1 MKHLIFS
8 IFALLFVAC
17 SQQPQQKEVVEE
29 DPIDSTDV
37 LIPVENTLINADYH
51 PHFYT
56 LFMNNQYKIWD
67 YYVGGMGAEAKCHY
81 ILKDSI
87 PVWSSVCSSFSILR
101 SFAIPKNSR
110 TLSIHLRGLF
120 NATGMWDSKT
130 NTEGPAEKTFLQIKQ
145 LSSSQK
151 DSINTYTIDNS
162 EEPNGSAGFTDYKFS
177 QSINPET
184 ESIVVEIKNDGP
196 TYLTFERLDLLV
208 DSVPIEK
215 TGIDSVMR
223 ISRAKY
229 EQFQKNVSENLA
241 IMKEWK
247 IIGIGESVQGSATF
261 RENIHSII
269 HRAILEDNI
278 ELILLEINPAS
289 GHKINQY
296 VTHKVDT
303 LNLKSDIY
311 EYTISA
317 EWMELFDEIRAAN
330 SKRKSP
336 IRIAGINAVVTSE
349 ETLYTYDYI
358 GSEFLDMARKLWN
371 PFERWAMHNKFPDSV
386 KVDMSKKR
394 SKEEKMWFDY
404 IYGST
409 SFKKGLFNGKGKL
422 DKTMYENVSYLL
434 DELEPKDRVYILAK
448 LEHLQKSDRKVGSG
462 RLYWLGNEINK
473 GKSYSL
479 GYYLKKQ
486 YGKEYAVIGQFA
498 AEGEALYLKSEAS
511 DSIQHVNEVAPL
523 EKPFG
528 KSVERL
534 SSTIDK
540 ESFYVQGWEDSNW
553 TQSIKY
559 WRNSGI
565 RNTAGQFEL
574 SSLSSIDAFY
584 FTNKSIAFTLIDN
597 THTQ

>member
-17 SQQPQQKEVVEE
+17 SQQPQQKEVAVKE
-29 DPIDSTDV
+29 DPIDSTDI

-56 LFMNNQYKIWD
+56 LFMNNQYKIWN
-67 YYVGGMGAEAKCHY
+67 YIVGGMGAEAKCHY
-81 ILKDSI
+81 LVKDSI
-87 PVWSSVCSSFSILR
+87 PVWSSVCSSFSVYR

-110 TLSIHLRGLF
+110 TLSIHMRGLF

-130 NTEGPAEKTFLQIKQ
+130 NTEGPAKKTFLQIKQ
-145 LSSSQK
+145 LSPSQK
-151 DSINTYTIDNS
+151 DSINTYIINNS
-162 EEPNGSAGFTDYKFS
+162 KEPNGSAGFTDYKFS

-184 ESIVVEIKNDGP
+184 ESIDVEIKNDGP
-196 TYLTFERLDLLV
+196 TYFTFERLDLLV

-215 TGIDSVMR
+215 IETDSVMR

-229 EQFQKNVSENLA
+229 EEFQKNISDNLA
-241 IMKEWK
+241 IMKKWK
-247 IIGIGESVQGSATF
+247 IIGIGESIQGSATF
-261 RENIHSII
+261 RENTRSII

-278 ELILLEINPAS
+278 ELVLLEINPVS

-303 LNLKSDIY
+303 LNLKSDLY

-317 EWMELFDEIRAAN
+317 EWMKLFDEIRAAN

-336 IRIAGINAVVTSE
+336 IRVAGINALSSG

-358 GSEFLDMARKLWN
+358 GIEFLDLARKLWN
-371 PFERWAMHNKFPDSV
+371 PIERWAMHNKFPDSI
-386 KVDMSKKR
+386 KVDMSRKR
-394 SKEEKMWFDY
+394 SKEEKIWFDY

-409 SFKKGLFNGKGKL
+409 SFKKCLFNGSEKR
-422 DKTMYENVSYLL
+422 DKTMYENVSFLL
-434 DELEPKDRVYILAK
+434 DEFEPKDRVYILAK
-448 LEHLQKSDRKVGSG
+448 LEHLEKSDRKIGSG
-462 RLYWLGNEINK
+462 RRYLLKTDIGTSKCYTLGH
-473 GKSYSL
+473 
-479 GYYLKKQ
+479 YLKKH

-528 KSVERL
+528 KSVELL

-553 TQSIKY
+553 PQSIKY

-565 RNTAGQFEL
+565 RNTAGQFAL

-584 FTNKSIAFTLIDN
+584 FTKKNKALKLLTK
-597 THTQ
+597 